1 MEDVVIR
8 FLRRLVFLLEV
19 HTNPAVQRFIR
30 APTSGKV
37 GRRSVPSHLKRNQ
50 ENEDFKA
57 VLVVAQKCP
66 SSSNRKSKKP
76 FLRAP
81 CVVMPTQDSVM
92 PIRCYWTKVLGERVA
107 RSQQIHPA
115 EVLVRAHV

>member
-57 VLVVAQKCP
+57 VLVVAQKCRRRQTENQRNLFYEP
-66 SSSNRKSKKP
+66 
-76 FLRAP
+76 RA
-81 CVVMPTQDSVM
+81 
-92 PIRCYWTKVLGERVA
+92 
-107 RSQQIHPA
+107 
-115 EVLVRAHV
+115 